1 MDNVKKKKKNRFEVD
16 FLSTETVLTLN
27 NIKYDDQHFKL
38 SKPILWYTF
47 LVINAI
53 REQNCRYRSVI
64 LKMIAC

>member
-38 SKPILWYTF
+38 SKPIL
-47 LVINAI
+47 
-53 REQNCRYRSVI
+53 
-64 LKMIAC
+64 